1 VDFLNITVIPHRDF
15 QAYSFTPRN
24 GRDTFSQNYLIFAV
38 NKFIHFSNFSC
49 MHTRNI
55 IAVILLIISLICL
68 VPGLMQP
75 ILSLK
80 IGAALPLVGTLTL
93 HESTQSILKTIE
105 TLNENNNALVAFLIL
120 LFSVIVPVFKAVSL
134 LSVLLIKK
142 LRNHSRLHKFI
153 ALISKWSMA
162 DVFVVG
168 VFIAF
173 LSTQSNEAL
182 EAKLGMGFYWFL
194 AYCLISI
201 AASQVMITEKA

>member
-1 VDFLNITVIPHRDF
+1 
-15 QAYSFTPRN
+15 
-24 GRDTFSQNYLIFAV
+24 
-38 NKFIHFSNFSC
+38 
-49 MHTRNI
+49 
-55 IAVILLIISLICL
+55 
-68 VPGLMQP
+68 MQP

-93 HESTQSILKTIE
+93 HESSQSILKTIE

-120 LFSVIVPVFKAVSL
+120 LFSVIVPLFKAISL

-142 LRNHSRLHKFI
+142 LRKHSRLHKFI

-173 LSTQSNEAL
+173 LSSQSNEAL

-201 AASQVMITEKA
+201 AASQVMTTDEA

>member
-1 VDFLNITVIPHRDF
+1 
-15 QAYSFTPRN
+15 
-24 GRDTFSQNYLIFAV
+24 
-38 NKFIHFSNFSC
+38 
-49 MHTRNI
+49 MHIRNI
-55 IAVILLIISLICL
+55 IAVVLLIISLVCL
-68 VPGLMQP
+68 FPGLTQP

-93 HESTQSILKTIE
+93 HESTQSIIKTIE
-105 TLNENNNALVAFLIL
+105 TLNENSNALVAFLIL
-120 LFSVIVPVFKAVSL
+120 LFSVIVPLFKAVSL

-173 LSTQSNEAL
+173 LSTQSNDAL
-182 EAKLGMGFYWFL
+182 EAKLGTGFYWFL

-201 AASQVMITEKA
+201 AASQVMTTEKA

>member
-1 VDFLNITVIPHRDF
+1 
-15 QAYSFTPRN
+15 
-24 GRDTFSQNYLIFAV
+24 
-38 NKFIHFSNFSC
+38 

-55 IAVILLIISLICL
+55 VAAILLIISLICL
-68 VPGLMQP
+68 VPGLTQP

-93 HESTQSILKTIE
+93 HESTQSILKTIQ

-120 LFSVIVPVFKAVSL
+120 IFSIVVPLFKAISL

-153 ALISKWSMA
+153 SFISKWSMA

-182 EAKLGMGFYWFL
+182 EAKLGVGFYWFL

-201 AASQVMITEKA
+201 VASQVMITEKA

>member
-1 VDFLNITVIPHRDF
+1 
-15 QAYSFTPRN
+15 
-24 GRDTFSQNYLIFAV
+24 
-38 NKFIHFSNFSC
+38 
-49 MHTRNI
+49 
-55 IAVILLIISLICL
+55 
-68 VPGLMQP
+68 MQP

-105 TLNENNNALVAFLIL
+105 TLNDNNNALVAFLIL

-173 LSTQSNEAL
+173 LSSQSNEAL
-182 EAKLGMGFYWFL
+182 EAKLGTGFYWFL

-201 AASQVMITEKA
+201 AASQVMTTEKA

>member
-1 VDFLNITVIPHRDF
+1 
-15 QAYSFTPRN
+15 
-24 GRDTFSQNYLIFAV
+24 
-38 NKFIHFSNFSC
+38 

-80 IGAALPLVGTLTL
+80 IGASLPLVGTLTL
-93 HESTQSILKTIE
+93 HESTQSIIKTIE
-105 TLNENNNALVAFLIL
+105 TLYENNNALVAFLIL
-120 LFSVIVPVFKAVSL
+120 LFSIIVPLFKAISL
-134 LSVLLIKK
+134 LAVLLIKK

-182 EAKLGMGFYWFL
+182 EAKLGTGFYWFL

-201 AASQVMITEKA
+201 AASQVMTTEKTE

>member
-1 VDFLNITVIPHRDF
+1 
-15 QAYSFTPRN
+15 
-24 GRDTFSQNYLIFAV
+24 
-38 NKFIHFSNFSC
+38 

-68 VPGLMQP
+68 VPGLTQP

-93 HESTQSILKTIE
+93 HESTQSILKTIQ

-120 LFSVIVPVFKAVSL
+120 LFSIIVPLFKAISL
-134 LSVLLIKK
+134 LAVLLIKK

-182 EAKLGMGFYWFL
+182 EAKLGTGFYWFL
-194 AYCLISI
+194 GYCLISI
-201 AASQVMITEKA
+201 VASQVMTTRKSLIINQ

>member
-1 VDFLNITVIPHRDF
+1 
-15 QAYSFTPRN
+15 
-24 GRDTFSQNYLIFAV
+24 
-38 NKFIHFSNFSC
+38 

-55 IAVILLIISLICL
+55 IAAILLVISLICL

-93 HESTQSILKTIE
+93 HESSQSILKTIE

-120 LFSVIVPVFKAVSL
+120 LFSIIVPLFKAVSL

-173 LSTQSNEAL
+173 LSSQSNEAL
-182 EAKLGMGFYWFL
+182 EAKLGTGFYWFL

-201 AASQVMITEKA
+201 AASQVMTTEKA

>member
-1 VDFLNITVIPHRDF
+1 
-15 QAYSFTPRN
+15 
-24 GRDTFSQNYLIFAV
+24 
-38 NKFIHFSNFSC
+38 

-55 IAVILLIISLICL
+55 IAVILLVISLICL

-93 HESTQSILKTIE
+93 HESSQSILKTIE

-120 LFSVIVPVFKAVSL
+120 LFSIIVPLFKAVSL

-173 LSTQSNEAL
+173 LSSQSNEAL
-182 EAKLGMGFYWFL
+182 EAKLGTGFYWFL

-201 AASQVMITEKA
+201 AASQVMTTEKA

>member
-1 VDFLNITVIPHRDF
+1 
-15 QAYSFTPRN
+15 
-24 GRDTFSQNYLIFAV
+24 
-38 NKFIHFSNFSC
+38 

-55 IAVILLIISLICL
+55 IAVILLIISLVCL
-68 VPGLMQP
+68 FPGLTQT

-80 IGAALPLVGTLTL
+80 IGAALPIVGTLTL

-105 TLNENNNALVAFLIL
+105 TLNKNNNALVAFLIL
-120 LFSVIVPVFKAVSL
+120 LFSVIVPLFKAISL

-142 LRNHSRLHKFI
+142 LRNHSRLHRFI

-182 EAKLGMGFYWFL
+182 EAKLGTGFYWFL

-201 AASQVMITEKA
+201 AASQIMTTEKA

>member
-1 VDFLNITVIPHRDF
+1 
-15 QAYSFTPRN
+15 
-24 GRDTFSQNYLIFAV
+24 
-38 NKFIHFSNFSC
+38 
-49 MHTRNI
+49 MHIRNI

-68 VPGLMQP
+68 FPGLTEP

-80 IGAALPLVGTLTL
+80 IGAALPIVGTLTL
-93 HESTQSILKTIE
+93 HESTQSILKTIQ

-120 LFSVIVPVFKAVSL
+120 LFSIIVPLFKAISL
-134 LSVLLIKK
+134 LAVLLIKK
-142 LRNHSRLHKFI
+142 LRNNSRLHNFI

-173 LSTQSNEAL
+173 LSSQSNQAL
-182 EAKLGMGFYWFL
+182 EAKLGTGFYWFL

-201 AASQVMITEKA
+201 VASQVMTTEKTQ

>member
-1 VDFLNITVIPHRDF
+1 
-15 QAYSFTPRN
+15 
-24 GRDTFSQNYLIFAV
+24 
-38 NKFIHFSNFSC
+38 
-49 MHTRNI
+49 MHIRNI
-55 IAVILLIISLICL
+55 IAAILLIISLICL

-80 IGAALPLVGTLTL
+80 IGAALPLVGTITL
-93 HESTQSILKTIE
+93 HESTQSILKTIQ

-120 LFSVIVPVFKAVSL
+120 LFSIIVPLFKAISL

-168 VFIAF
+168 IFIAF

-182 EAKLGMGFYWFL
+182 EAKLGTGFYWFL

-201 AASQVMITEKA
+201 VASQVMTTKKV

>member
-1 VDFLNITVIPHRDF
+1 
-15 QAYSFTPRN
+15 
-24 GRDTFSQNYLIFAV
+24 
-38 NKFIHFSNFSC
+38 

-120 LFSVIVPVFKAVSL
+120 FFSVIVPVFKAVSL

-173 LSTQSNEAL
+173 LSSQSNEAL
-182 EAKLGMGFYWFL
+182 EAKLGTGFYWFL

-201 AASQVMITEKA
+201 AASQVMTTEKA

>member
-1 VDFLNITVIPHRDF
+1 
-15 QAYSFTPRN
+15 
-24 GRDTFSQNYLIFAV
+24 
-38 NKFIHFSNFSC
+38 

-55 IAVILLIISLICL
+55 IAVILLIISLVCL
-68 VPGLMQP
+68 FPGLTQP

-80 IGAALPLVGTLTL
+80 IGAALPIVGTLTL

-105 TLNENNNALVAFLIL
+105 TLNENNNTLVAFLIL
-120 LFSVIVPVFKAVSL
+120 LFSVIVPLFKAISL

-182 EAKLGMGFYWFL
+182 EAKLGTGFYWFL

-201 AASQVMITEKA
+201 AASQIMTTEKA

>member
-1 VDFLNITVIPHRDF
+1 
-15 QAYSFTPRN
+15 
-24 GRDTFSQNYLIFAV
+24 
-38 NKFIHFSNFSC
+38 
-49 MHTRNI
+49 
-55 IAVILLIISLICL
+55 
-68 VPGLMQP
+68 MQP

-173 LSTQSNEAL
+173 LSTKSNEAL
-182 EAKLGMGFYWFL
+182 EAKLGTGFYWFL

-201 AASQVMITEKA
+201 AASQVMTTEKA